1 MAIDVVPFLGWYF
14 LPGFVAGI
22 LQSVY
27 YGITIRAGDPKPQP
41 GTPRYAAHR
50 RRILML
56 VIIAYL
62 LYTIYETDYQL
73 RAAGNFYQDL
83 GVSFDVDE
91 KALERRFRRISATL
105 HPDKITSASE
115 LPIAQARYVHL
126 KNARDTLADPA
137 KRFAYDRLGPEM
149 LEWQKCK
156 TVRDFVTTALNPQ
169 GHMAGYIALSFFML
183 VGNILGYLRTGLYWR
198 YLTVAAVLVLEL
210 HTLIRPTHP
219 RFLVSVMNPLLTA
232 LHLRTPYLPFQI
244 LSLARK
250 LALTSFIALQQL
262 MPLLSASPQGGTAA
276 NGEIQG
282 AQLDRLGALA
292 QMTNLEASRLLELD
306 VTPFR
311 MADSRSD
318 GAGMKE
324 LRDSAKEWLV
334 ENAVRSQPAVREA
347 VARAVQRRRLGG
359 VDAGVGS

>member
-1 MAIDVVPFLGWYF
+1 MERPAENSIH
-14 LPGFVAGI
+14 I
-22 LQSVY
+22 Y

-183 VGNILGYLRTGLYWR
+183 
-198 YLTVAAVLVLEL
+198 
-210 HTLIRPTHP
+210 
-219 RFLVSVMNPLLTA
+219 
-232 LHLRTPYLPFQI
+232 I